1 MFLILA
7 LGREKQAD
15 LWVPGYPELQRKKK
29 YTDENGL
36 VLFCYVYIFYVL
48 LLSDGHP
55 FLSCV
60 DLLAFLIFH
69 LFIFLLLCFINNPGG
84 LGKRLSQYS
93 SSHTNTGLIA
103 AHPVSRIPNVN
114 F

>member
-15 LWVPGYPELQRKKK
+15 LWVPGYSELQRKKK

-36 VLFCYVYIFYVL
+36 VLFCYLYIFYVL

-55 FLSCV
+55 FLSRV
-60 DLLAFLIFH
+60 DLLAFLTFH
-69 LFIFLLLCFINNPGG
+69 LFIFSF
-84 LGKRLSQYS
+84 
-93 SSHTNTGLIA
+93 TM
-103 AHPVSRIPNVN
+103 